1 MRPSVRFR
9 QKQRLDGISPFPG
22 TVSGKV
28 LIYGVASCAALALNA
43 WFSSSGSRRV
53 LEQQVNATAMSQ
65 VDAAARS
72 VDGFASRIGVLVG
85 SIAARQR
92 AIGREPRPDTIP
104 FLAQVLVAMPQ
115 QDVFNVYMAFEDRKF
130 GEQDAI
136 QAVSRNTWPAPV
148 RQFGYDHHDPAQEW
162 YAGAKQAGR
171 LYVTRPYFDEGGG
184 NVAMVSL
191 TMPVYDEAK
200 RLIGVAGA
208 DVALDQIR
216 AVIGRLRLG
225 GEADPAAGE
234 YTYLVNRA
242 GTIVVH
248 PSAELMTRRGF
259 AGADLR
265 TLPEGQDVAA
275 SPSGFSRRRVG
286 GEMRRVYWAT
296 APVMGSK
303 VVLNASEQK
312 VVAPIVDLTVRA
324 VVADLL
330 VLGVLF
336 VLIWLIARRVTQP
349 ISDVTRAVEAVAR
362 GNFDPAQVSAVVA
375 RPDEIGELARGFRR
389 MAGEIVAREQR
400 LADWN
405 ANLTQTVAERTAELS
420 QALDVA
426 EQTRA
431 RLAAELAEAAAYVA
445 SLLPARLEG
454 PVRSEWVF
462 IPSRQLGGDTFG
474 YHWLD
479 SGRLAI
485 YLLDVCGHGVGA
497 ALLSISVTN
506 VLRSQSLPGTDFGD
520 PGAVL
525 TALNQRFPAAEQN
538 EMNFTIWYGVYD
550 HARRQLAYASGGH
563 PPAVLVVPEEGRQ
576 RPVELCTPNFMIGMV
591 PGTRYEAQT
600 SAVPAGSRLFVFSDG
615 VYEVCSPSGAWL
627 DFDRFVQMLVDRSA
641 PDAVGLDG
649 VLADA
654 RAWQQ
659 RETFEDDCSIVTFAF
674 PLRGSVAS
682 ADEPPD
688 GGSSQTAMETDI
700 IRLSIGNALGEV
712 STAIGVLRDE
722 LSRRRLPPPL
732 IHVAETVADELLSNV
747 IRHAYRDDRPHTID
761 VAIAVRQ
768 EGLTLQVSD
777 DGVPFDPWSALAP
790 DVSRPIEV
798 RPVGGLGIHLVREL
812 AAHCHYARVDGR
824 NQVTVTLR
832 EPAP

>member
-1 MRPSVRFR
+1 M
-9 QKQRLDGISPFPG
+9 GISRFPR

-28 LIYGVASCAALALNA
+28 LVYGVASCAALALNA
-43 WFSSSGSRRV
+43 WFSCSGSGRV
-53 LEQQVNATAMSQ
+53 LEHQVNAAAMSQ
-65 VDAAARS
+65 VDIAARFA
-72 VDGFASRIGVLVG
+72 DGFVSRIGVLVG

-115 QDVFNVYMAFEDRKF
+115 QDVFNVYIAFEDKKS
-130 GEQDAI
+130 GEKDAI
-136 QAVSRNTWPAPV
+136 QAVNRDTWPAPV
-148 RQFGYDHHDPAQEW
+148 RHFTYDHHDPNQEW

-171 LYVTRPYFDEGGG
+171 FYVTRPYFDEGGC

-191 TMPVYDEAK
+191 TVPVYDESK

-208 DVALDQIR
+208 DISLDEIR
-216 AVIGRLRLG
+216 TIVSRLRLG
-225 GEADPAAGE
+225 GEADSAAGE
-234 YTYLVNRA
+234 YAYLVSRA
-242 GTIVVH
+242 GKIVVH
-248 PSAELMTRRGF
+248 PSAELMLRRGF

-265 TLPEGQDVAA
+265 TLPEGEDVGA

-286 GEMRRVYWAT
+286 GEMRRIYWAT
-296 APVMGSK
+296 APVTGVK
-303 VVLNASEQK
+303 VVLNISEQK
-312 VVAPIVDLTVRA
+312 LLAPIVGLTARA
-324 VVADLL
+324 ILADLL
-330 VLGVLF
+330 VLGAMLA
-336 VLIWLIARRVTQP
+336 LIWLIARRVTQP
-349 ISDVTRAVEAVAR
+349 ISAVTRAVEAVAN
-362 GNFDPAQVSAVVA
+362 GNFDPNQVATA
-375 RPDEIGELARGFRR
+375 ATRPDEIGELARGFRR

-405 ANLTQTVAERTAELS
+405 ANLTRTVAERTAELAG
-420 QALDVA
+420 ALDVA
-426 EQTRA
+426 QQTQA
-431 RLAAELAEAAAYVA
+431 RLEEELAEAAAYVT

-454 PVRSEWVF
+454 PIRSEWVF
-462 IPSRQLGGDTFG
+462 IPSRLLGGDTFG

-479 SGRLAI
+479 RHRLAI

-520 PGAVL
+520 PGTVL

-550 HARRQLAYASGGH
+550 DARRQLTYASGGH
-563 PPAVLVVPEEGRQ
+563 PPAVLVVPDEGR
-576 RPVELCTPNFMIGMV
+576 RRADELCTPNFMIGMV

-600 SAVPAGSRLFVFSDG
+600 CAVPAGSRLFVFSDG
-615 VYEVCSPSGAWL
+615 VYEVCSPSGDWL
-627 DFDRFVQMLVDRSA
+627 DFDQFVQMLVGRSA
-641 PDAVGLDG
+641 PPATGLDG
-649 VLADA
+649 VLADV

-659 RETFEDDCSIVTFAF
+659 RETFEDDCSIVTFEF
-674 PLRGSVAS
+674 PPRGGVAS
-682 ADEPPD
+682 ADKPP
-688 GGSSQTAMETDI
+688 GSGYPQTAMDTDT

-712 STAIGVLRDE
+712 SKVIDALQNE

-747 IRHAYRDDRPHTID
+747 IRHGYRDDQYHTIEI
-761 VAIAVRQ
+761 AIAVR
-768 EGLTLQVSD
+768 EDELTLQVSD
-777 DGVPFDPWSALAP
+777 DGIPFDPCGRPAP
-790 DVSRPIEV
+790 DLSRPIEE

-812 AAHCHYARVDGR
+812 AADCHYARVDGR